1 MMFLKIIFGAIIAV
15 IVIMDGIALIL
26 DGPTGTLVYHLLF
39 RHKSGYKNSRD
50 TYADADYFGYSRF
63 PHQKIKEFPTINFE
77 QFRDFYYLNKDSWDL
92 YEYFVQKDKN
102 KNMVMT
108 FTYPEWRK
116 YHKFYVQVQKNKE
129 REKENQK
136 QQEITKEK
144 NRIARCVLESVQK
157 DIDVIRAEQ
166 QQDLNEAIE
175 LVKGVKL

>member
-1 MMFLKIIFGAIIAV
+1 MMMFLKYMFLVCIVVYCIIEIISF
-15 IVIMDGIALIL
+15 IFDGL
-26 DGPTGTLVYHLLF
+26 DGTLTYHLLF
-39 RHKSGYKNSRD
+39 HKKSEYNSSRD
-50 TYADADYFGYSRF
+50 ICVDKYGWYLSNK
-63 PHQKIKEFPTINFE
+63 KIKEFPTINFE

-136 QQEITKEK
+136 QQEISKEK
-144 NRIARCVLESVQK
+144 NKIARCVLESVQK
-157 DIDVIRAEQ
+157 DIDAIRAEQ
-166 QQDLNEAIE
+166 QKDLDEAIE